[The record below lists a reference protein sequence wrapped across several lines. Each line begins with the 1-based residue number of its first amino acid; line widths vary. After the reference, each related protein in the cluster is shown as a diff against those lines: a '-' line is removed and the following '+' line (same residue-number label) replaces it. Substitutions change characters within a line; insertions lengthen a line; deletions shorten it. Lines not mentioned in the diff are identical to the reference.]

1 MSCLK
6 KDYAENFEVQN
17 RNRSR
22 FANFSAHFSAL
33 ISTKTVKNAK
43 DVYKIYFELKVNLL
57 GEAKFE
63 AVYIVDVCYYKK
75 IKSLEE
81 FDELQQ

>member
-1 MSCLK
+1 MFEERFYGKLWSAKQKSFKTCRFSC
-6 KDYAENFEVQN
+6 
-17 RNRSR
+17 
-22 FANFSAHFSAL
+22 AHFSAL
-33 ISTKTVKNAK
+33 ISTKIKNAK
-43 DVYKIYFELKVNLL
+43 DVYKIYFVLKVNLL

-63 AVYIVDVCYYKK
+63 AVYIVDERYYKK